1 MNLRINPAQVITYN
15 AAVQEPKKRSK
26 KGGRQR
32 GPRTPERPTKAL
44 RSKNVEN
51 MSLSEL
57 QASLAAKQNLNAQ
70 LQPKSIEI
78 QVLRSQEKESTNKG
92 VDDEKQIDNMS
103 LAELQASLA
112 AKRILDAQ
120 LKTDSEQSN
129 DADPKQKYSSKNGK
143 RLLRSPS
150 LDDDTKVLC
159 VSPSDKK
166 FKQHAHS
173 MPKYKKIENMTLN
186 ELQSCL
192 DAKKRTSPGI
202 WRRDLKT
209 REFWD
214 FFIRFFICRFVRYAL
229 WLFCISYFYSFSLVS
244 GIIFL
249 GIIFHFQT
257 LD

>member
-15 AAVQEPKKRSK
+15 AAVQEPQKRSK
-26 KGGRQR
+26 KGGR
-32 GPRTPERPTKAL
+32 PRSPKTPDRPTKAL
-44 RSKNVEN
+44 HSKNVKN

-70 LQPKSIEI
+70 LQP
-78 QVLRSQEKESTNKG
+78 
-92 VDDEKQIDNMS
+92 DEKQIDNMS

-173 MPKYKKIENMTLN
+173 MPPVKKYKKIENMTLN

-202 WRRDLKT
+202 WRRDLKM

-229 WLFCISYFYSFSLVS
+229 WLFFISYFYSFS
-244 GIIFL
+244 
-249 GIIFHFQT
+249 
-257 LD
+257 

>member
-92 VDDEKQIDNMS
+92 NIPLVCATFQVDDEKQIDNMS
-103 LAELQASLA
+103 LTELQASLA

-120 LKTDSEQSN
+120 LQTDSEQSH
-129 DADPKQKYSSKNGK
+129 DPDPKQKYSSKKGK
-143 RLLRSPS
+143 RPLRSPVGNTIH

-166 FKQHAHS
+166 FKQHAHT
-173 MPKYKKIENMTLN
+173 MPPVKKNKKIENMTLN

-202 WRRDLKT
+202 
-209 REFWD
+209 
-214 FFIRFFICRFVRYAL
+214 
-229 WLFCISYFYSFSLVS
+229 
-244 GIIFL
+244 
-249 GIIFHFQT
+249 
-257 LD
+257 